1 MERGGEDEH
10 VPGVAVVPEAAD
22 HLPEEDEH
30 LPGGEPR
37 EEHPR
42 RDGERRVVVAAAGV
56 ASTEEGKNGKA
67 VGGRQ
72 HPQRPHG
79 SSDVPKQGEIIVD
92 TNGTSTLQT
101 QKRDAVV
108 SIPVPRIRKVRD
120 YRHAVSIERICFSP
134 LCLGMK
140 SGSLPPYLG
149 PKMCALCDTFSNL
162 PTAGPLLSFRLV
174 FLVIS
179 L

>member
-1 MERGGEDEH
+1 MENAESS
-10 VPGVAVVPEAAD
+10 
-22 HLPEEDEH
+22 L
-30 LPGGEPR
+30 
-37 EEHPR
+37 
-42 RDGERRVVVAAAGV
+42 AAAGV

-67 VGGRQ
+67 VGGASASSKAA
-72 HPQRPHG
+72 G
-79 SSDVPKQGEIIVD
+79 TSDVPKQGEIIVD

-140 SGSLPPYLG
+140 SGSLPPPPYLG
-149 PKMCALCDTFSNL
+149 PKMCAPCDTFSNL
-162 PTAGPLLSFRLV
+162 PTAGPLPLV
-174 FLVIS
+174 
-179 L
+179 